1 MPCVSFCAWAGG
13 GTAHL
18 GLPYTWPW
26 ASVIRL
32 DPELD
37 MGMQTVHTHQRALAL
52 GDAGRVTGSI
62 PVTGPPG
69 SPGHTRVGVSSAA

>member
-52 GDAGRVTGSI
+52 GDAG
-62 PVTGPPG
+62 
-69 SPGHTRVGVSSAA
+69 